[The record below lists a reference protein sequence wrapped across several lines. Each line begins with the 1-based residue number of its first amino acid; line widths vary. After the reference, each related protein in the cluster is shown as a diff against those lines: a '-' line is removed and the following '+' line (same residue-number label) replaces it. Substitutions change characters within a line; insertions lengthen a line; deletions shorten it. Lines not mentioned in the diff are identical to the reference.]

1 MPLEMGAFLKGN
13 WMERL
18 SKEEAEALIEEWAD
32 AVELDT
38 DRQLYTD
45 IKEELRMPVKLQKL
59 SFEPETEIFSLVLKA
74 KIKDKDKEIC
84 IVEIKSC
91 DMAAKRVLQS
101 YKENESID
109 QARAMIGAYTGLK
122 EAQIKQLKDLDIN
135 RINAIILG
143 FIMQVDPGKKS

>member
-1 MPLEMGAFLKGN
+1 
-13 WMERL
+13 MERL
-18 SKEEAEALIEEWAD
+18 SKEEAEALIEEWAY
-32 AVELDT
+32 AVELDP

-59 SFEPETEIFSLVLKA
+59 SFEPETEIFTLILKSA
-74 KIKDKDKEIC
+74 IKDKDKDIAM
-84 IVEIKSC
+84 VEIKSC
-91 DMAAKRVLQS
+91 DMAAKRVLQT

-135 RINAIILG
+135 RINAVILG